1 MRVMTYNIYDGGS
14 DDGCSARRERIARV
28 IIAARPDVLVLCECN
43 DFDRD
48 DRAALGA
55 LEQQTGMSGRLMT
68 VDSGY
73 HLALLVRDL
82 PVVGFEEHR
91 EGFHHGAFRA
101 QLQTDRDELTVIGT
115 HLCPFEAATRSVE
128 ARRLVDLSCERSV
141 LLGDLNALAASD
153 LPHYSPDDWPARY
166 RRRHQCDEAHPA
178 LDTGAV
184 ALLEAAGFVDL
195 QRRAEPG
202 GWRATR
208 PTSLLA
214 DRPRQR
220 LDYILATPPVA
231 AGLSQFDVIDHN
243 DAQRASDHL
252 PIVATLWTDQ

>member
-1 MRVMTYNIYDGGS
+1 MRVMTYNIYDGGL
-14 DDGCSARRERIARV
+14 DDGSPARRECITRV
-28 IIAARPDVLVLCECN
+28 IVSARPDVLVLCECN

-48 DRAALGA
+48 DRAALRA
-55 LEQQTGMSGRLMT
+55 LERQTGMSGRLMT

-82 PVVGFEEHR
+82 PIASFEEHR
-91 EGFHHGAFRA
+91 EGFRHGAFRA
-101 QLQTDRDELTVIGT
+101 QLQTDQGELTVIGT
-115 HLCPFEAATRSVE
+115 HLCPFEAATRRDE
-128 ARRLVDLSCERSV
+128 ARRLVDLSSDRSV

-153 LPHYSPDDWPARY
+153 LPHYSPNQWPERY
-166 RRRHQCDEAHPA
+166 LRRHQGDETHPS

-184 ALLEAAGFVDL
+184 ALLEAAGLVDL

-202 GWRATR
+202 RWRATR

-231 AGLSQFDVIDHN
+231 AHLSQFDVIDHD

-252 PIVATLWTDQ
+252 PLVATFRD